1 MARRHGRGR
10 RGRRFGVLYKLLT
23 LVVVCAAA
31 VLALTLFFKVESV
44 EVTGNSRY
52 SAQEIQDACGVSLGD
67 NLYLLSKPD
76 MVQRLH
82 QQLPYIDEVRIT
94 RQLPNTLC
102 VQVTEF
108 STVYA
113 VEQEG
118 TVWLLTSGG
127 KIVETAAERG
137 DTPLIDGCELLAPSL
152 GGDVSFALE
161 LQNRRESLFALL
173 TALESAELTGDVRA
187 IHLGDPTVLSMD
199 YTERFTVEMPY
210 GADYPRA
217 PPLPDPGHRGAG
229 DQPHRRHRPHP
240 GRRTPLP
247 PELRRI
253 PAKRGASRRKEFSGT
268 GRKSVRNT

>member
-52 SAQEIQDACGVSLGD
+52 SAQEIQDACGVQLGD

-82 QQLPYIDEVRIT
+82 QRLPYIDEVRIT
-94 RQLPNTLC
+94 RSLPNTLR

-108 STVYA
+108 TTVYA

-137 DTPLIDGCELLAPSL
+137 DVPLIDGCELLAPSL
-152 GGDVSFALE
+152 SGDVSFALE
-161 LQNRRESLFALL
+161 LQNRQESLFALL
-173 TALESAELTGDVRA
+173 TALESAELTEGVRA
-187 IHLGDPTVLSMD
+187 IHLGDPTVLTMD
-199 YTERFTVEMPY
+199 YTERFLVEMPY
-210 GADYPRA
+210 SADYPR
-217 PPLPDPGHRGAG
+217 LLRYLTLVIEELETNLTGVIDLTRDGE
-229 DQPHRRHRPHP
+229 PHFRP
-240 GRRTPLP
+240 
-247 PELRRI
+247 
-253 PAKRGASRRKEFSGT
+253 
-268 GRKSVRNT
+268 N